1 MSSDAFPRQ
10 QGEETEEWVS
20 QEVKIEAKKDRF
32 GEPQPSV
39 TRLSFLSSWV
49 SQEVKIEAKKDRFRE
64 PQPVVAWW
72 FVSES
77 IAVT

>member
-10 QGEETEEWVS
+10 QGEETEE
-20 QEVKIEAKKDRF
+20 
-32 GEPQPSV
+32 
-39 TRLSFLSSWV
+39 WV

>member
-39 TRLSFLSSWV
+39 TRLSFLSSV
-49 SQEVKIEAKKDRFRE
+49 PSLGRLRLRGID
-64 PQPVVAWW
+64 
-72 FVSES
+72 SENLS
-77 IAVT
+77 L